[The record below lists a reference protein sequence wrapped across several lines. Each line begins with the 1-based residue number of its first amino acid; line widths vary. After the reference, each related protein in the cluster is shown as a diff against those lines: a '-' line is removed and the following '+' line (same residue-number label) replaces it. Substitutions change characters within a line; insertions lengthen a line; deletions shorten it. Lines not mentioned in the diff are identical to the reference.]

1 MVYKNNVEDL
11 NEIIKFLA
19 RQDIDRLS
27 KAELIKKYNIEQ
39 VDLLILLGNSLP
51 HIAIEAAKVYK
62 SGLAKKLMIVGGIG
76 HSTQELRD
84 NINKKYP
91 NIETAEKPEADI
103 IAELLEQE
111 FNIKTEDIIIEN
123 KSSNCGENAGNALQT
138 IKENNYSP
146 KTVLLMQDPTM
157 QQRIDAC
164 FKKEWKDEDVIFI
177 NYAAF
182 VPYLKENNG
191 ELEFINND
199 IWGIWDMNRYLSL
212 IMGEIPRLLDNK
224 DGYGPMGRG
233 FIVHVEIPN
242 NVLKAYDRLKVD
254 YNNFIRK

>member
-1 MVYKNNVEDL
+1 MVYKNDVEDL

-19 RQDIDRLS
+19 RQDINSLS
-27 KAELIKKYNIEQ
+27 KAELVKKYNIEQ
-39 VDLLILLGNSLP
+39 VDLLILLGNSIP
-51 HIAIEAAKVYK
+51 NIAMEAAKAYK
-62 SGLAKKLMIVGGIG
+62 SGIAKKIMIVGGIG

-91 NIETAEKPEADI
+91 DIETVGKPEADI
-103 IAELLEQE
+103 ITELLEQE

-123 KSSNCGENAGNALQT
+123 KSTNCGENARNALQV

-164 FKKEWKDEDVIFI
+164 FNKEWKDEDVTFI

-182 VPYLKENNG
+182 VPYLKETNG
-191 ELEFINND
+191 ELEFISND

-224 DGYGPMGRG
+224 DGYGPKGRG

-242 NVLKAYDRLKVD
+242 NLLKAYDRLKVD